1 MKAKELRIGSLI
13 NYNGIICKVEAITN
27 EYVSISGYEENRFT
41 PIKIEDIK
49 DEPIT
54 EEWLL
59 DFGFEKRKVDF
70 PSFQL
75 NGIQINCIN
84 GKWQDYASQRGLP
97 HIHQLQN
104 LYFALTGEE
113 LTTTKDFTDK

>member
-1 MKAKELRIGSLI
+1 MKAKELRIGNSI

-97 HIHQLQN
+97 HIHELQN
-104 LYFALTGEE
+104 LYFAMTGEE
-113 LTTTKDFTDK
+113 LTITKDFTE

>member
-1 MKAKELRIGSLI
+1 MKAKELRIGNSI
-13 NYNGIICKVEAITN
+13 NYNEVVCKVEAISN
-27 EYVSISGYEENRFT
+27 EYVSVSGYEANRYT

-113 LTTTKDFTDK
+113 LTITKDFTDK